1 MKISRQIRRLGN
13 ISIRWKLTLIILL
26 TSSIA
31 LLLASAGFIAYEL
44 IGFRGAIVR
53 ELSTVA
59 EVIGANSTAALAF
72 SDRRA
77 AEEILSALRV
87 DERVLAACSYNSKGQ
102 LFAPYLRDAKSSHL
116 FPPRPRP
123 PGQYFEGDT
132 LLLFRPIVLDRETIG
147 TLYLRADLR
156 EIWTRLRRYLGIV
169 ALLMAASFLA
179 AFGLSSR
186 LQSIIS
192 GPILGLAETARQ
204 VSAEKNY
211 SVRAVKRSQDEL
223 GALTDAFNEMLAQIQ
238 ARDTQLGRHREHLEE
253 QVSERTADLVRLN
266 SELRI
271 ATDKAEE
278 AARLKSEFLANM
290 SHEIR
295 TPMNGIMGMTELALD
310 TDLTPEQRDYLRM
323 VKSSAESLLTVIND
337 ILDFSKIEAGK
348 LDLDPVDV
356 DLREDLAETARTLAL
371 RAHQKGLELVCD
383 LRPEVPDRVLCD
395 PARLRQILINLIGNA
410 IKFTEQGE
418 IIVRV
423 ELESQSGDQVNLH
436 FSVIDTGI
444 GIAKDK
450 QKNIFEAFVQ
460 ADGSITRSYGG
471 TGLGLAISVQLVQM
485 MGGRLWVESEP
496 GLGSTFHFTA
506 RFGVPAVR
514 SPEPPPVQPE
524 SLWGLN
530 VLVVD
535 DNFTNRRL
543 LEELLSA
550 WHMRPALAPDGQ
562 AALTALRRAQEAGA
576 PFPLILIDAQMP
588 EVDGF
593 ELAHRIQDDATL
605 APITIMMLSS
615 ADRQGDAARC
625 RELGIATYL
634 IKPVTGSELFDALLK
649 ALGSKAAGPEAM
661 APAPAARSRQEQR
674 NWNVL
679 LAEDNMVN
687 QRLAVR
693 MLEKWG
699 CSVTVAADGT
709 EALEAVSRQPF
720 DFVLM
725 DVQMPKMGGF
735 EATRLIREREN
746 HTGAHLPII
755 ALTAHAMT
763 GDRER
768 CLEAGMDDYVSKP
781 IRPQELLEMVDRLL
795 LQNVEPGA

>member
-1 MKISRQIRRLGN
+1 MWRLGN
-13 ISIRWKLTLIILL
+13 VSIRWKLTLIIML

-44 IGFRGAIVR
+44 IRFRDAVVR

-72 SDRRA
+72 GDRRA
-77 AEEILSALRV
+77 AEEILSALRA
-87 DERVLAACSYNSKGQ
+87 DERVLAACSYNSQGQ
-102 LFAPYLRDAKSSHL
+102 LFAGYLRDAKSTHV
-116 FPPRPRP
+116 FPPQSRPA
-123 PGQYFEGDT
+123 GQYFEGDT

-156 EIWTRLRRYLGIV
+156 EIYTRLQGYLGMV
-169 ALLMAASFLA
+169 LLLMAVSLLVALA
-179 AFGLSSR
+179 LSSR
-186 LQSIIS
+186 LQTIIS

-211 SVRAVKRSQDEL
+211 SVRAVKHNQDEL
-223 GALTDAFNEMLAQIQ
+223 GALTDAFNGMLAQIQ
-238 ARDTQLGRHREHLEE
+238 ARDSELARHREQLEE

-266 SELRI
+266 SELRV
-271 ATDKAEE
+271 AKNKAED
-278 AARLKSEFLANM
+278 AVRMKSEFLANM

-310 TDLTPEQRDYLRM
+310 TDLTAEQREYLRM

-348 LDLDPVDV
+348 LDLHPVEFN
-356 DLREDLAETARTLAL
+356 LGEGLAETVKALSL

-383 LRPEVPDRVLCD
+383 LRPEVPEVVLCD
-395 PARLRQILINLIGNA
+395 PARLRQVLTNLVGNA
-410 IKFTEQGE
+410 VKFTAAGE

-423 ELESQSGDQVNLH
+423 ELQSQTGEECSLH
-436 FSVIDTGI
+436 FLVMDTGI

-450 QKNIFEAFVQ
+450 QKRIFEAFVQ

-471 TGLGLAISVQLVQM
+471 TGLGLAISTQLVQM
-485 MGGRLWVESEP
+485 MGGQIWVESEP

-506 RFGVPAVR
+506 RFPAPAAR
-514 SPEPPPVQPE
+514 PAEPPPVQPE

-535 DNFTNRRL
+535 DNFTNRRI
-543 LEELLSA
+543 LEEYLLA
-550 WHMRPALAPDGQ
+550 GHMRPTLAAGGEAALKAMHRAQESGAPFSLVLVDAQMPDMDGFELTRRIQSEPALAP
-562 AALTALRRAQEAGA
+562 A
-576 PFPLILIDAQMP
+576 
-588 EVDGF
+588 
-593 ELAHRIQDDATL
+593 
-605 APITIMMLSS
+605 TIMMLSS
-615 ADRQGDAARC
+615 ADRQGDAVRC

-634 IKPVTGSELFDALLK
+634 IKPITRLELFDAILK
-649 ALGSKAAGPEAM
+649 ARGSGRAERLSESSAGASQP
-661 APAPAARSRQEQR
+661 PREQR
-674 NWNVL
+674 AWNVL
-679 LAEDNMVN
+679 LAEDNIVN

-709 EALEAVSRQPF
+709 EVLEALSRQSF
-720 DFVLM
+720 DVVLM
-725 DVQMPKMGGF
+725 DVQMPKMGGI
-735 EATRLIREREN
+735 EATRWIREREN
-746 HTGAHLPII
+746 QSGAHLPVI
-755 ALTAHAMT
+755 ALTAYAMT

-781 IRPQELLEMVDRLL
+781 IHPRELLAKVDNLLGQTVDR
-795 LQNVEPGA
+795 GT